1 MISGPLLFARYACP
15 PNERGLCGPADN
27 AALRGYA
34 TEGLTGPDLR
44 QLAVQFAG
52 AWPYLQL
59 IAAANGIADPLDR
72 RIVEAYWVGN
82 SLLDNVR
89 VADYG
94 VFLDE
99 RFRRRAG
106 RGWEP
111 IAAAIPAGA
120 LPHHSFHVFCVY
132 PWTGLLRE
140 GRTEPA
146 LHVLDSCRI
155 SWGLV
160 LTADPVVVERRP
172 LTWDGRLLA
181 LGQPVQCQ
189 VGAGFV
195 TGLRSGEWVS
205 LHWNSVC
212 DQLTPSGLRALR
224 RYSARHLRL
233 MNAVG
238 GQVELATALT
248 QV

>member
-1 MISGPLLFARYACP
+1 VITGPLLFALYAFP
-15 PNERGLCGPADN
+15 PNERGLCGPADT

-34 TEGLTGPDLR
+34 TAGLTGPGLR
-44 QLAVQFAG
+44 PLAGQFAG
-52 AWPYLQL
+52 AWPYLRL

-72 RIVEAYWVGN
+72 RVVEAYWVGN

-89 VADYG
+89 VAEYG
-94 VFLDE
+94 AFLDE

-140 GRTEPA
+140 GRGEPS

-155 SWGLV
+155 SWGQV
-160 LTADPVVVERRP
+160 VTADPVVVARRP

-181 LGQPVQCQ
+181 LGPPVPRQA
-189 VGAGFV
+189 GAGFV
-195 TGLRSGEWVS
+195 TGLRPGEWVS
-205 LHWNSVC
+205 LHWDTVC
-212 DQLTPSGLRALR
+212 DRLTPPRLAALC

-233 MNAVG
+233 ANAAG
-238 GQVELATALT
+238 RQADMDTALAR
-248 QV
+248 